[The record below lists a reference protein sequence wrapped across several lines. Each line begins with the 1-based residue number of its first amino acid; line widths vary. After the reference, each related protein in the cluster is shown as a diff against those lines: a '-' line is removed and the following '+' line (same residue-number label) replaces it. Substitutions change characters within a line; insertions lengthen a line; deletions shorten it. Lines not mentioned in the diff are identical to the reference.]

1 MGQTKVRNLI
11 IGAVAAVAIIAGGV
25 TLAKAHTSKAAN
37 AQITIG
43 SVTSDADIWRHI
55 AQTPQAKQLGLKIV
69 VKEFTDGATLNAAT
83 ASGEVDVNAFQS
95 YGYYGA
101 FNQAHPKT
109 PLVNLGTTYLEP
121 LGIYSSK
128 YKSVGALPAGA
139 KIAVAKDQADEARGL
154 RLLAAAKLITL
165 SPKFTALSGL
175 EAITSNPHHFK
186 FIEIDDTTGP
196 RLLHDDSVDAVLISN
211 SVSQAADLNVLQDS
225 IFYEHVD
232 NHTTANINILATAK
246 KNANNANYQKL
257 VKLYHEKTIQAY
269 VTKEYHGTKTEVSKP
284 VSYFNNQK

>member
-1 MGQTKVRNLI
+1 MTQVKVRKI
-11 IGAVAAVAIIAGGV
+11 IVGVVAAVAIIAGGV
-25 TLAKAHTSKAAN
+25 TYVKAHDGKSSSA
-37 AQITIG
+37 ITIG

-55 AQTPQAKQLGLKIV
+55 AQTPQAKKLDLKIS
-69 VKEFTDGATLNAAT
+69 VKEFTDGATLNTAT
-83 ASGEVDVNAFQS
+83 ANGEIDVNAFQS
-95 YGYYGA
+95 YGYLDA
-101 FNQAHPKT
+101 FNKTHPNT

-128 YKSVGALPAGA
+128 YKAVTDIPNGA

-186 FIEIDDTTGP
+186 FLEIDDTTGP
-196 RLLHDDSVDAVLISN
+196 RLLHDDSIGAVLISN
-211 SVSQAADLNVLQDS
+211 SVSQAAGLNVLNDS

-232 NHTTANINILATAK
+232 SHTTANINILATAK
-246 KNANNANYQKL
+246 KNGDNESYKKL
-257 VKLYHEKTIQAY
+257 VKLYHDKTIQAY
-269 VTKEYHGTKTEVSKP
+269 VTKEYKGTKTEVQKP
-284 VSYFNNQK
+284 VSYFDTQK